1 VDIDL
6 ADITLHI
13 DQELDQAGQE
23 KLENALRQR
32 SGVISVRFNPERPH
46 LAVIEYDPKQVSSR
60 DLVDIP
66 KFQGLSAELIGL

>member
-1 VDIDL
+1 MDIDL

-13 DQELDQAGQE
+13 DQELDKAGQE
-23 KLENALRQR
+23 MLENALRQR
-32 SGVISVRFNPERPH
+32 PGVISVRFNPEHPQ
-46 LAVIEYDPKQVSSR
+46 LAVIEYNPKLVSSR